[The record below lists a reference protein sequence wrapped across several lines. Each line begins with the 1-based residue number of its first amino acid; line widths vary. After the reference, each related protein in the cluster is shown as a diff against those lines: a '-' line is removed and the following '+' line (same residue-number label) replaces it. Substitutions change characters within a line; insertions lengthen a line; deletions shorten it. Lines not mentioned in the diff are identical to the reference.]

1 MILALKWKE
10 NLHTSICWRQHFI
23 SFLKHSP
30 HLLSINQEL
39 LFRFSICFLFFSFSF
54 IRIHGKLDLFQYAIN
69 IKDIWLKES
78 ELKEVLK
85 DYPNQQFPVF
95 SPQTP
100 LNISTCSGPKACYLT
115 ASTSNSVFSQCNFQS
130 KVKVNNQIFLLI

>member
-10 NLHTSICWRQHFI
+10 NSHFHLLEQHFI

-39 LFRFSICFLFFSFSF
+39 LFRFSICFHFFFSF
-54 IRIHGKLDLFQYAIN
+54 IRVHGKLDLFQYAIN
-69 IKDIWLKES
+69 IKDIW
-78 ELKEVLK
+78 VK
-85 DYPNQQFPVF
+85 DSTVKRIIKRLSISAVSVF

-100 LNISTCSGPKACYLT
+100 LSISTCIRPKACYLT
-115 ASTSNSVFSQCNFQS
+115 ASMSNSVFSQCIFQLI
-130 KVKVNNQIFLLI
+130 NQKSRLTVRFSD

>member
-39 LFRFSICFLFFSFSF
+39 LFRFSICFHFFSFSF

-69 IKDIWLKES
+69 IKHIWLKES
-78 ELKEVLK
+78 RVKRGIKRLSKSAVSSI
-85 DYPNQQFPVF
+85 F
-95 SPQTP
+95 STDPFKYIHLQ
-100 LNISTCSGPKACYLT
+100 STQSLL
-115 ASTSNSVFSQCNFQS
+115 SNSFYICLFTMYFPTNY
-130 KVKVNNQIFLLI
+130 